1 MREGTLRE
9 ELQQGRARG
18 GGSVLESM
26 RTGVAFQRKSW
37 RSRAS
42 CAVSRAPRSPVTLPG
57 ILYRINAERTH
68 HYQARIDDAGK
79 VTSTW
84 EGGEHMPRSMA
95 DGYLINTLPN
105 RKYYLIPINNIY
117 RKYSSSSSP
126 PLSSWN
132 RANWSGHPCPSPSKG
147 VYV

>member
-42 CAVSRAPRSPVTLPG
+42 CAVSRAPRSPVTLPVSF
-57 ILYRINAERTH
+57 IELMQNVRTIIK
-68 HYQARIDDAGK
+68 RG
-79 VTSTW
+79 
-84 EGGEHMPRSMA
+84 
-95 DGYLINTLPN
+95 
-105 RKYYLIPINNIY
+105 
-117 RKYSSSSSP
+117 
-126 PLSSWN
+126 
-132 RANWSGHPCPSPSKG
+132 
-147 VYV
+147 